1 MACGRRYSEGNKE
14 TATTTHL
21 RQEAC
26 ELNVQPSSHWDDG
39 AAAVFPTNV
48 SPAIRSVI
56 EFIEQNFADP
66 IPLAELAS
74 LCGLSLHRF
83 VTVFR
88 SQVGIPPHQ
97 YVCRTRVKEARTL
110 LRQGIPPAAVA
121 LDTGFCDQSHLSRH
135 FKRQCGITPGHFA
148 GSRAVRAGA
157 SAP

>member
-1 MACGRRYSEGNKE
+1 L
-14 TATTTHL
+14 HI
-21 RQEAC
+21 
-26 ELNVQPSSHWDDG
+26 QPIAHSSPHWDDT
-39 AAAVFPTNV
+39 AAVLSANI
-48 SPAIRSVI
+48 SPSIRAVI
-56 EFIEQNFADP
+56 DFIEQNFADP
-66 IPLAELAS
+66 IPLADLAS

-97 YVCRTRVKEARTL
+97 YVCRTRVKQARAL

-157 SAP
+157 TAS

>member
-1 MACGRRYSEGNKE
+1 MNI
-14 TATTTHL
+14 
-21 RQEAC
+21 
-26 ELNVQPSSHWDDG
+26 QPISHSGPHWDDG
-39 AAAVFPTNV
+39 APAPLSANV
-48 SPAIRSVI
+48 SPSIRAVI
-56 EFIEQNFADP
+56 DFIERNFADP

-97 YVCRTRVKEARTL
+97 YVCRTRVKEARAL

-157 SAP
+157 TAP

>member
-1 MACGRRYSEGNKE
+1 MR
-14 TATTTHL
+14 
-21 RQEAC
+21 
-26 ELNVQPSSHWDDG
+26 PISHSISQWDDG
-39 AAAVFPTNV
+39 VAAPFANV
-48 SPAIRSVI
+48 SPAIRTVI
-56 EFIEQNFADP
+56 DFIEQNFAEP

-110 LRQGIPPAAVA
+110 LRQGVPAAAVA

-135 FKRQCGITPGHFA
+135 FKRQCGITPGHFV
-148 GSRAVRAGA
+148 GNRGTRAA
-157 SAP
+157 AP